1 MRDILDWVQSRPQRG
16 DQTPAS
22 EQAAAAAVTTEAT
35 ARALE
40 IATAPTAPSSPTSV
54 RSPLSR
60 LLDDTPTR
68 VNSPIAVDSAAI
80 HHTPTATSSL
90 SASSEFALPSLQQRL
105 GGNYADLPSF
115 ILSMVDYNGQDNS
128 STTGGAGGS
137 ASGSRLFHFNRQRQ
151 ASDSGSGSVRQRN
164 QQEYNHNHFGLGDDW
179 NPLPSSRVGDMNS
192 FNNDDLQFTTFSPMH
207 HHQDHHPHNHNH
219 HNHQHS
225 HFHQQ
230 LQFHHQL
237 QQHDAAARFAA
248 RALGP
253 FSILHRAAPSGPPQE
268 IDLTVS
274 SSESSDDDDDDVSVT
289 SSQATTV
296 VLRGSDFEDSRGED
310 GDEGEVEILQ
320 TTRTAAA
327 ATSANVS
334 SPSTRYLTY
343 ASSLPPL
350 RRKRRRQE
358 NGDGTMA
365 ATGDPAV
372 NTEMF
377 DGQRAESTNVS
388 MENNE
393 TIERFKKSLK
403 CSICLDV
410 IEEMTSTICGHI
422 YCGKCIRLAIRVT
435 AKCPL
440 CQRKLRPKDIHP
452 LYF

>member
-1 MRDILDWVQSRPQRG
+1 MRDILDWVQTRPQGEDQSQG
-16 DQTPAS
+16 DRTATT
-22 EQAAAAAVTTEAT
+22 AAEA

-60 LLDDTPTR
+60 LLADTPTR
-68 VNSPIAVDSAAI
+68 TNSPIAVDSAI
-80 HHTPTATSSL
+80 HQTPTATSST
-90 SASSEFALPSLQQRL
+90 SSEFALPSLQQRL
-105 GGNYADLPSF
+105 GVNYAELPSF
-115 ILSMVDYNGQDNS
+115 LMSMVDFNGQDS
-128 STTGGAGGS
+128 STGGAGGS
-137 ASGSRLFHFNRQRQ
+137 ASGGASGSRLFRFNRQRQ
-151 ASDSGSGSVRQRN
+151 ASGSGVRQRN
-164 QQEYNHNHFGLGDDW
+164 QEYNHNHFALDDDW
-179 NPLPSSRVGDMNS
+179 NQLPSSRVGDMNS
-192 FNNDDLQFTTFSPMH
+192 FNNDDLQFTSFSPMH
-207 HHQDHHPHNHNH
+207 QHHHNHSH
-219 HNHQHS
+219 HQHS
-225 HFHQQ
+225 HFNHH

-253 FSILHRAAPSGPPQE
+253 FSMLHRAPPSDPPQE

-296 VLRGSDFEDSRGED
+296 MLRGSDFEDSRGGED
-310 GDEGEVEILQ
+310 GDEVEILQ
-320 TTRTAAA
+320 TRTAVA
-327 ATSANVS
+327 ATGGGSG
-334 SPSTRYLTY
+334 SPSARYLTY
-343 ASSLPPL
+343 TSLPPL

-358 NGDGTMA
+358 NEGGAA
-365 ATGDPAV
+365 ATTDDPAV
-372 NTEMF
+372 NSEMF

-440 CQRKLRPKDIHP
+440 CQRKLRPKDVHP